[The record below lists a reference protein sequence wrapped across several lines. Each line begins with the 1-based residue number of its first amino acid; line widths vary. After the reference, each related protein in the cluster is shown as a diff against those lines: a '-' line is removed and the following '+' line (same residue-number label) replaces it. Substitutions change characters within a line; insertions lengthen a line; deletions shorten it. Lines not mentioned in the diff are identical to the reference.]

1 MKNEILINKKLIAA
15 FLISF
20 TISSIIFK
28 IIYSYGEVL
37 YTPGN
42 YYSCQYRTPFGS
54 QIEYEIESDWD
65 VQSYREYIRNGGGDY
80 SLWFKDK
87 LVAKSIFND
96 IFYLFIL
103 SLIFFLIY
111 LFFYKN
117 KILFSKDSNNDV
129 NYIQEIQLFKSLK
142 ESFDDDS
149 LTEIEY
155 ISKRDIIV
163 EQVVRKKLSML
174 KQYKDFEVLLTNNL
188 LTKTEFENKV
198 QTLYLGIDKEEIL
211 QKLEIEADKSNPTS
225 SDDNSSLKVAIIVF
239 IIVVVFIV
247 FYPILQKYNPLA

>member
-1 MKNEILINKKLIAA
+1 MKNEIFINKKLIAA
-15 FLISF
+15 YLFSF

-28 IIYSYGEVL
+28 IIYSYGDVL

-42 YYSCQYRTPFGS
+42 YYTCWYKTPFGS

-65 VQSYREYIRNGGGDY
+65 VQSYREYISNGGGDY

-96 IFYLFIL
+96 IFYVFIL

-117 KILFSKDSNNDV
+117 KISFSRESNNDV
-129 NYIQEIQLFKSLK
+129 NYIQEIKLFKSLK

-149 LTEIEY
+149 LSENEY

-163 EQVVRKKLSML
+163 EQIVRKKLSMF
-174 KQYKDFEVLLTNNL
+174 KQYKDFEVLLTNDL

-198 QTLYLGIDKEEIL
+198 QALYLGIDKEKIL
-211 QKLEIEADKSNPTS
+211 QDLEIKADKIDETY
-225 SDDNSSLKVAIIVF
+225 DNNDSSLTVAIIVF
-239 IIVVVFIV
+239 VIVVIFIV
-247 FYPILQKYNPLA
+247 FFVSR